1 MSLLLYLNPF
11 NNENLKLPPWC
22 PREYPY
28 TQAVNRCDSSL
39 NPFNYSLKCEKI
51 SDIVGMP
58 ANNQT
63 YEQMAIARAIDLKKL
78 DNKIYIMYSG
88 GVDSS
93 TAVLAFLMSWNK
105 QELQR
110 VYILCSTKSVKE
122 FPELWSAIANEF
134 KGRIKTS
141 YKHVENSLRDGYVI
155 TGEHGDQ
162 IFGSDVLKTVCYIY
176 GDEGI
181 QKPWQCCMPEV
192 YSFLFGKEI
201 SERFIDKYKQTLKY
215 CPFPIKTNFDWVWW
229 FNFTNKWQHVK
240 YRMLTYKPWLDQKN
254 NFVKIHHFFD
264 TPEWQKW
271 SIDNHDLKIQKTM
284 ESYKFAA
291 KEFIVNN
298 TGFTDYFKK
307 PKIGSLRSLWLNIGF
322 YDAIDAD
329 LNYIS
334 AAKAMEYINECI

>member
-122 FPELWSAIANEF
+122 FPEMWSVIANEF

-162 IFGSDVLKTVCYIY
+162 IFGSDVQNSSVDQLNDSFAQCVNAVNTEMKSTATAEEKTTTLVDQTATSQTKSGGI
-176 GDEGI
+176 GDMLTSLASGMASLL
-181 QKPWQCCMPEV
+181 PFV
-192 YSFLFGKEI
+192 
-201 SERFIDKYKQTLKY
+201 
-215 CPFPIKTNFDWVWW
+215 FPIFIGII
-229 FNFTNKWQHVK
+229 
-240 YRMLTYKPWLDQKN
+240 LL
-254 NFVKIHHFFD
+254 ICLS
-264 TPEWQKW
+264 
-271 SIDNHDLKIQKTM
+271 SI
-284 ESYKFAA
+284 SS
-291 KEFIVNN
+291 
-298 TGFTDYFKK
+298 G
-307 PKIGSLRSLWLNIGF
+307 
-322 YDAIDAD
+322 
-329 LNYIS
+329 S
-334 AAKAMEYINECI
+334 AAMSGGGGSGGGNVV